1 MKVLIFA
8 DLMYCHTVTV
18 ENTQA
23 QYFDNLI
30 FLKRVFT
37 TMTIRLCIKFANT
50 DALLQATV
58 SEVVLVLSE
67 Q

>member
-1 MKVLIFA
+1 MKILIFA
-8 DLMYCHTVTV
+8 DLKYCHSVIV

-30 FLKRVFT
+30 FFKVIVRE
-37 TMTIRLCIKFANT
+37 C
-50 DALLQATV
+50 LQ
-58 SEVVLVLSE
+58 